1 MHLLKGIGSS
11 HTNAHVTHTNAHVNH
26 FLFFIFT
33 QIPNLPSVDTVITK
47 NTIMK
52 I

>member
-1 MHLLKGIGSS
+1 MHLLKGTGSS
-11 HTNAHVTHTNAHVNH
+11 HTNAHVNH

-33 QIPNLPSVDTVITK
+33 QIPNLPSVDMVITK
-47 NTIMK
+47 KTIMK